1 MCCMKNSLSFALV
14 IIGLNIPFDVSAG
27 PADRL
32 PRAMGGNE
40 ALEALGK
47 SLPAV
52 AAEHQMSVDEFR
64 RVLREDRS
72 AKLDRS
78 GRMFYEEDTPPVA
91 AMDGANASSGAAP
104 EGLAPLDQTFLLHSK
119 PGASKI
125 IYLDFDGHLMSGT
138 AWNSGYNGGA
148 DIVCPPWDIDGN
160 PAVFNDTERTRI
172 QQIWLRV
179 AEDFAPF
186 DVDVTT
192 EYMGEAAI
200 TRSSSSDLNY
210 GTRVLISP
218 IASYFGNYGGI
229 AYVGVF
235 ANTGD
240 TYKPALVFP
249 EKLGNSE
256 KNIAEAVSHET
267 GHNLGLNHDGTAS
280 VSYYQGHGSG
290 ETGWAPIMGVGYYAN
305 LVQWSKGEYPGA
317 NNTQDDTAIISS
329 YLPFRADDHGNT
341 TATARILP
349 VGSSLSTSGIIERS
363 TDVDLFRFATGA
375 GLVTLNLLGAE
386 RGPNVDILAE
396 LLDDA
401 GNVIATSNP
410 VDYLT
415 AGFSANLLAGNYFVR
430 VRGTGKGDLTTGYSN
445 YGSLGVYFLAG
456 TVVDPSGNVPPIAAA
471 TATPATG
478 DAPLNVQ
485 FSSASSSDPDG
496 SIVSYL
502 WNFGDGAT
510 STSANPTHTYNAV
523 GQYTVTLTVMD
534 NSGLTDDTT
543 LTVSALAPNVQPVAI
558 ASATPV
564 SGYAPLLVTLSGATS
579 YDSDGSIV
587 SYAWNFGDGTT
598 GSGATVQKTYTGVGN
613 YTAILTVTD
622 NRGSTASTTVGI
634 QAQQDPNAVVRVQ
647 SIAMAAVSVAGGKQ
661 VRATVKITNPSGT
674 AMSGATVTG
683 NFSGAV
689 TGSGTATTDASGNA
703 VITSKK
709 FKKGTVTFTVTGVAK
724 SGLAYSPAQNLVTSA
739 SIAAA
744 ADR

>member
-1 MCCMKNSLSFALV
+1 MRCIIKSVPLGLLLASLSYPSLTY
-14 IIGLNIPFDVSAG
+14 AG
-27 PADRL
+27 PDRL
-32 PRAMGGNE
+32 PRSMGGNE
-40 ALEALGK
+40 ALNALGK
-47 SLPAV
+47 DLPAV
-52 AAEHQMSVDEFR
+52 AAEHRMSAEEFR
-64 RVLREDRS
+64 RVLREDRN

-91 AMDGANASSGAAP
+91 AMDGANTSGSPAP

-138 AWNSGYNGGA
+138 AWNNGYNGGA
-148 DIVCPPWDIDGN
+148 DIVCPAWDIDGN

-172 QQIWLRV
+172 QQVWLRV

-210 GTRVLISP
+210 GMRVLISP

-256 KNIAEAVSHET
+256 KNIAEAASHET
-267 GHNLGLNHDGTAS
+267 GHTLGLNHDGTAS

-290 ETGWAPIMGVGYYAN
+290 ETGWAPIMGVGYYVN
-305 LVQWSKGEYPGA
+305 LVQWSKGEYAGA
-317 NNTQDDTAIISS
+317 NNTQDDTAIIAS
-329 YLPFRADDHGNT
+329 YLPYRADDHGNT
-341 TATARILP
+341 IAAARVLP
-349 VGSSLSTSGIIERS
+349 VGSSLSTSGIIERT
-363 TDVDLFRFATGA
+363 TDMDVFRFATGS

-396 LLDDA
+396 LLDDT
-401 GNVIATSNP
+401 GNVLATSNP
-410 VDYLT
+410 ADYLT
-415 AGFSANLLAGNYFVR
+415 AGLSVNLAAGNYHVR
-430 VRGTGKGDLTTGYSN
+430 VRGSGKGDLTTGYSN
-445 YGSLGVYFLAG
+445 YGSLGAYFLTG
-456 TVVDPSGNVPPIAAA
+456 TVIDPSGNVPPIAAA

-502 WNFGDGAT
+502 WNFGDGTT
-510 STSANPTHTYNAV
+510 STAANPAHTYNAV
-523 GQYTVTLTVMD
+523 GQYTVTLTIMD

-543 LTVSALAPNVQPVAI
+543 LTVSALAPNVRPVAI
-558 ASATPV
+558 ASATPN

-579 YDSDGSIV
+579 YDSDGSIA

-613 YTAILTVTD
+613 YTATLTVTD

-634 QAQQDPNAVVRVQ
+634 QTQQDPNAVMLVQ

-674 AMSGATVTG
+674 AINGATVTG

-724 SGLAYSPAQNLVTSA
+724 TGFAYSPSQNVVSSA
-739 SIAAA
+739 TIAAA
-744 ADR
+744 EGR